1 MIKNTGYSREMLQM
15 LTRKLQFPGRKTMKL
30 ILTIE
35 ARHDY
40 GAQTFHAFPVIKNG
54 RFVIDGWFGGAR
66 SDNFTADDQ
75 AFFGSVFDTNV
86 TRALHQLN
94 RLKLCDAFD
103 ALADGG
109 SISLSLFTY
118 KNNINVSAALS
129 DANA

>member
-1 MIKNTGYSREMLQM
+1 
-15 LTRKLQFPGRKTMKL
+15 MKL

-35 ARHDY
+35 AWHDY

-94 RLKLCDAFD
+94 RLKLCDA
-103 ALADGG
+103 ATLADGG
-109 SISLSLFTY
+109 SVSLSSFTY
-118 KNNINVSAALS
+118 KNNINVSADLS
-129 DANA
+129 DANV

>member
-1 MIKNTGYSREMLQM
+1 
-15 LTRKLQFPGRKTMKL
+15 MKL

-35 ARHDY
+35 ARHNY

-54 RFVIDGWFGGAR
+54 SFVIDGWFGGTR

-94 RLKLCDAFD
+94 RLKLCDAF
-103 ALADGG
+103 ATLADGG
-109 SISLSLFTY
+109 YVSLSSFTY
-118 KNNINVSAALS
+118 KNNINVSADLS

>member
-1 MIKNTGYSREMLQM
+1 
-15 LTRKLQFPGRKTMKL
+15 MKL

-40 GAQTFHAFPVIKNG
+40 GAQTFHTFPVIKNG

-66 SDNFTADDQ
+66 SDNFTDDDQ
-75 AFFGSVFDTNV
+75 AFFGSVFDTNIM
-86 TRALHQLN
+86 RLLHQLN